1 MEQPDS
7 FSLDERVRAS
17 VGRYLGV
24 PETRLLDTALLGDD
38 LCVDSLM
45 AAEMVTVVEDDL
57 DVRLGDDVLDGVSTY
72 GDFARSVRRQVETAP
87 ATGGSAASSAG
98 GETAVPAGSEA

>member
-1 MEQPDS
+1 MQQTGSDS
-7 FSLDERVRAS
+7 FESRVRAS

-57 DVRLGDDVLDGVSTY
+57 DLRLDDSVLDGVSTY
-72 GDFARSVRRQVETAP
+72 GDFERAVRRHSGVDD
-87 ATGGSAASSAG
+87 
-98 GETAVPAGSEA
+98 